1 MLTSYLHPLTFL
13 LMSQQSFDTG
23 NDAIAGH
30 MGEGVESSQI
40 GKDLQQM
47 NIHFD
52 RASNW
57 DPEREELT
65 DRQRL
70 RDLETYVFG
79 DRRGF
84 TIGVMRQ
91 MRNHLVWLVTLSIC
105 QFVALLLQAI
115 LIWSLLRNI

>member
-1 MLTSYLHPLTFL
+1 MLASYLSPLTFL
-13 LMSQQSFDTG
+13 LMSQHSFDTG
-23 NDAIAGH
+23 NDAISGH
-30 MGEGVESSQI
+30 MGDDVDSSQI

-105 QFVALLLQAI
+105 QFIALLLQAL
-115 LIWSLLRNI
+115 LIWSLLRNF